1 MDSHSRGYS
10 AVSLTPIGSQRSA
23 PGGARNDRD
32 IWRLLRY
39 PRFQPKFGLRS
50 LLGYLRRFLL
60 VLWNLAFAH
69 LIRQWTRTTQPL
81 PEVATDLTRSK
92 VAGISVSHAH
102 SFDDECESKML
113 SRQPAGR
120 RRYIKLALLDVSD
133 SAHAI
138 L

>member
-1 MDSHSRGYS
+1 LALATDG
-10 AVSLTPIGSQRSA
+10 I
-23 PGGARNDRD
+23 
-32 IWRLLRY
+32 
-39 PRFQPKFGLRS
+39 PRFQPKFGLLG

-69 LIRQWTRTTQPL
+69 LIRQGTRTTQPL

-92 VAGISVSHAH
+92 VAGRLVGLCS

-120 RRYIKLALLDVSD
+120 RRYIKPALLDVSD

-138 L
+138 P